1 MNLVEMKEGL
11 DYIQDICE
19 KENNDYLLYCEIF
32 KGIRLG
38 DTGTVKCT
46 SLDEIEYCKNIGY
59 KNEEELQQHIDSLS
73 LVNKF
78 CIIPYPDDLEYEY
91 GEDYLIFIRY
101 QLDGTR
107 GEESNVVMDS
117 KYFIEMVK
125 NGFRVTF
132 EKDDSCI

>member
-11 DYIQDICE
+11 DYIQDICD
-19 KENNDYLLYCEIF
+19 KENGDYAIYCEIF

-38 DTGTVKCT
+38 DMGIVKCT
-46 SLDEIEYCKNIGY
+46 SLSEIEYCKNIGY
-59 KNEEELQQHIDSLS
+59 EDEEELQDHIDSLS

-78 CIIPYPDDLEYEY
+78 CIIPYPDDLEHEH

-107 GEESNVVMDS
+107 GEESNVIVDC
-117 KYFIEMVK
+117 KYFIEMAK
-125 NGFRVTF
+125 NGFKVAF
-132 EKDDSCI
+132 EKDDTCI